1 MSLNRSILKL
11 FFLFFVIQTCA
22 NDKNIKE
29 WTQKYSGFASN
40 ESFKLE
46 DSSRILH
53 YKNKGTWED
62 SMGNFGIQS
71 CFGLVLLEK
80 NNNIISMELYC
91 ESQDQDN
98 EKYYTRVT
106 RDTSLD
112 AGVGEYVL
120 IDGNGKWK
128 SMINSKCKYAIK
140 YKEKALFVNSRCK
153 LTP

>member
-1 MSLNRSILKL
+1 MKHFLAVMLIIFYASVKSI
-11 FFLFFVIQTCA
+11 A
-22 NDKNIKE
+22 NDTNIKE

-46 DSSRILH
+46 DSSKILH

-62 SMGNFGIQS
+62 TMGNFGTQS

-80 NNNIISMELYC
+80 NNNIISMEVYC
-91 ESQDQDN
+91 EALDQDN
-98 EKYYTRVT
+98 DKFYTKVT
-106 RDTSLD
+106 RDSSLD

-128 SMINSKCKYAIK
+128 SMIKSKCKYAIK
-140 YKEKALFVNSRCK
+140 YKEKALFVTSKCEK
-153 LTP
+153 AY